1 MSSENHIDSEAL
13 STLKEIMED
22 DFSLLIETFINDSTE
37 RLASLAEELERGD
50 ADAVRRSAHSF
61 KGSSS
66 NIGAPLLADL
76 CFVLETRGNEGN
88 LEGMQDHLVK
98 VVDEFNLVKE
108 ELAKL

>member
-1 MSSENHIDSEAL
+1 MNSEIHIDHDAL
-13 STLKEIMED
+13 TTLKEIMED
-22 DFSLLIETFINDSTE
+22 DFSLLIDTFIKDSTD
-37 RLASLAEELERGD
+37 RLASLAAELERGD

-76 CFVLETRGNEGN
+76 ILVLETRGNEGN
-88 LEGMQDHLVK
+88 LEGMQDQLVK
-98 VVDEFNLVKE
+98 VTNEFNLVRQ